1 MKNRLPKEPILA
13 SAPCRVDL
21 GGTLDIGT
29 FYLPLARF
37 RPVTF
42 NAAIDLRTRVSVE
55 PYDEG
60 MVKVSSKGFES
71 AEFPSERAPFD
82 HPLGLMFATAAHFG
96 ADGVHIEIE
105 SSSPVRS
112 ALGGSSSAAVALVA
126 AFLSAF
132 STPGEKGTVAR
143 ERIAL
148 LAHAIEQS
156 VAGVPCGIQDQLAAV
171 YGGVNAWR
179 WTGRPDLRIFERIP
193 LFEKFKAAGFS
204 RHLLVA
210 YCGIPHESK
219 DINGRW
225 VRSFVS
231 GEHRK
236 EWREIVECAQSFVD
250 ALLKGEYKEASRWMN
265 RETEIRCEMTPDV
278 LDETGK
284 RLSRAAKEAGCGA
297 RFTGAGGGGCVWAT
311 GEAGD
316 IRQLEDAWKGILS
329 ETPDACLLRN
339 GIDTDGL
346 QCDRLCFSG

>member
-1 MKNRLPKEPILA
+1 MNNKLPNEPVHA

-42 NAAIDLRTRVSVE
+42 NAAIDLRTTVSVE
-55 PYDEG
+55 PYEKG
-60 MVKVSSKGFES
+60 MVKISSKGFES
-71 AEFPSERAPFD
+71 AEFPSDRAPFD

-96 ADGVHIEIE
+96 ADGVHIAID

-132 STPGEKGTVAR
+132 STSEEKETVAR

-179 WTGRPDLRIFERIP
+179 WTGRPDREIFERTP
-193 LFEKFKAAGFS
+193 LFEKSKAAEFS
-204 RHLLVA
+204 RNLLVA

-225 VRSFVS
+225 VRHFVS
-231 GEHRK
+231 GKHRK

-250 ALLKGEYKEASRWMN
+250 ALLKREYKEASRWMN

-284 RLSRAAKEAGCGA
+284 ELVDAAKEAGCGA
-297 RFTGAGGGGCVWAT
+297 RFTGAGGGGCVWAI
-311 GEAGD
+311 GEADAIG
-316 IRQLEDAWKGILS
+316 RLEDVWKNVLS
-329 ETPDACLLRN
+329 ERPDACLLHN

-346 QCDRLCFSG
+346 RCDRLCFSG